1 MIRTCDQRIRSP
13 LLYPAELRAELKWL
27 MVFLGTVFLVQK
39 EDDDSDDAQAKPKN
53 ESRKHAVSSYAYN
66 LISLYMQDLS

>member
-1 MIRTCDQRIRSP
+1 
-13 LLYPAELRAELKWL
+13 